1 MILDWPLQ
9 RTARRSPPRR
19 WLLSGAPVWP
29 FALIFVTGIAVGTAI
44 PGRGHLPWAGGPE
57 RSAGPSVP
65 PPSPPPTWSRDGN
78 TSVRHSV
85 EVMRVID
92 GDTFEARVHL
102 WPGLEMTTRVRL
114 RGIDAPETKG
124 TCVEEMR
131 MAETASEALRAR
143 LADGDVTIFNIG
155 PDKYHGRVVADA
167 ATRRTPNVSSALLAA
182 GHARPYQGG
191 RRGGWCATAFRAG

>member
-1 MILDWPLQ
+1 MILDGPLQ

-19 WLLSGAPVWP
+19 RLVPGTPPWL
-29 FALIFVTGIAVGTAI
+29 FALIFVTGIAIGIVI
-44 PGRGHLPWAGGPE
+44 PGHDRLPWAAAPE
-57 RSAGPSVP
+57 RSADRRVP
-65 PPSPPPTWSRDGN
+65 PPSPLPTWSRDGN

-124 TCVEEMR
+124 ACVEEMR

-143 LADGDVTIFNIG
+143 LADDDVTIFNIG

-167 ATRRTPNVSSALLAA
+167 STRRTPDVSSSLLAD
-182 GHARPYQGG
+182 GYARPYQGG
-191 RRGGWCATAFRAG
+191 RRGGWCATAFKAG